1 MGLISGVTRRSTVQT
16 YLYLLFIVFWAGVTA
31 FAVPE
36 DSSFL
41 NAAVA
46 FACLGLA
53 WASSSF
59 DPRQDSKTHLIW
71 QYAAP
76 WVVGGMSFLTGPT
89 GLFLGSLTG
98 SAMVGLLTGVGLG
111 ALLGGVLLFWIC
123 VAAAAFYA
131 FRESRAMGD
140 HSLAQTL
147 KGLVQ
152 YGRSRGLNLELSSAM
167 VSLCWSFFQGLTIV
181 GLMAMGI
188 KFSGIEG
195 LLGMLLWTLL
205 MVLSVMRFHLA
216 ARGTLKRGQRFGL
229 LWSAITLGGGV
240 GLWLS

>member
-1 MGLISGVTRRSTVQT
+1 MGLISGVTRRSIVQT
-16 YLYLLFIVFWAGVTA
+16 YIYLLFIVFWAGLTA

-36 DSSFL
+36 ESSFL

-46 FACLGLA
+46 FSLLGMA
-53 WASSSF
+53 WACSSF

-89 GLFLGSLTG
+89 GLFLGALTG
-98 SAMVGLLTGVGLG
+98 SAMVGLLTGISLG
-111 ALLGGVLLFWIC
+111 ALLGGVLLFCVC
-123 VAAAAFYA
+123 VAAATFYA
-131 FRESRAMGD
+131 FRESRSMED
-140 HSLAQTL
+140 HSLVQTL
-147 KGLVQ
+147 GGLVE
-152 YGRSRGLNLELSSAM
+152 YGRSRGLNIELSSAM
-167 VSLCWSFFQGLTIV
+167 ISLCWSFFQGLTIV
-181 GLMAMGI
+181 GLMAIGI
-188 KFSGIEG
+188 KFSGLEG

-216 ARGTLKRGQRFGL
+216 ARGMLKRGQRFFL
-229 LWSAITLGGGV
+229 LWSAMTLGGWV